1 MTAITVQYY
10 AILREQAGRSS
21 ESLDSRAIS
30 AQELYRELATRH
42 GFTLPQ
48 SLMKVAINGEFA
60 VWDCVLN
67 DGDHV
72 VFIPPVAGG

>member
-1 MTAITVQYY
+1 MTAVTVQYY

-21 ESLDSRAIS
+21 ESLDSRA
-30 AQELYRELATRH
+30 ATAEELYWELAAHH

-60 VWDCVLN
+60 VWGTALN